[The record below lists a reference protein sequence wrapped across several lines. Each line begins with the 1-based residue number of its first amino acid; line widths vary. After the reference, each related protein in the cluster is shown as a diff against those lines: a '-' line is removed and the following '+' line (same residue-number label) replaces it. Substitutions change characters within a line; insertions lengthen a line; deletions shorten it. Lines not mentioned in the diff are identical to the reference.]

1 MKIKEALDIID
12 EGWVKKSKGFRVH
25 FQKLVNS
32 EVVTDYAPGVDE
44 DPLDSDVAA
53 WRLAWKLSQVAQSEK
68 PEISTSAMVN
78 IYVVDDL
85 GNPVAYYATNQPK
98 VYNSRDI

>member
-1 MKIKEALDIID
+1 MNIKEALNVID
-12 EGWVKKSKGFRVH
+12 EGWVRKPKGFRVH
-25 FQKLVNS
+25 FQKKVDS
-32 EVVTDYAPGVDE
+32 EIITDYVPGVDE

-53 WRLAWKLSQVAQSEK
+53 WRLAWKLSQIAQSEN
-68 PEISTSAMVN
+68 PEISDSAIVN

-98 VYNSRDI
+98 VFNSRDI